1 MHLHIY
7 LYIYLYIF
15 HYVFL
20 LIICLILL
28 IWFNCFFVWK
38 HFRLKVAALLKLQEG
53 SFRDVC
59 FIPASYVRYNLHI
72 LSTCSHTSTKVL
84 LVAMMVYLS
93 VKNLHSCLTQEY
105 HIIHSGHSTSTQVKK
120 EKTNS
125 KGKDRK
131 DHEIRV
137 QSLFTWKEMIAHMQV
152 TRAFGLTGLCY
163 SWFIMLFKY
172 VLFVPWK
179 QTFII
184 KNSLL

>member
-1 MHLHIY
+1 MYALCFHALA
-7 LYIYLYIF
+7 YIF
-15 HYVFL
+15 IHISIYISLCLSHDNL
-20 LIICLILL
+20 LNFIH
-28 IWFNCFFVWK
+28 WFNCFIFVRK

-120 EKTNS
+120 NK
-125 KGKDRK
+125 
-131 DHEIRV
+131 
-137 QSLFTWKEMIAHMQV
+137 
-152 TRAFGLTGLCY
+152 
-163 SWFIMLFKY
+163 
-172 VLFVPWK
+172 
-179 QTFII
+179 
-184 KNSLL
+184 